1 MDVPILQQGDV
12 LIASVQSDLS
22 DIQVTRLRD
31 ELTTLVGS
39 SRATGVIVN
48 VSGMD
53 VIDSFTARL
62 LRSIAE
68 AARMRG
74 AMTYVVGIRPEVA
87 IALVHF
93 DVDLAPIRTALDLD
107 EAMRLLGQRPA
118 RPASHGD

>member
-1 MDVPILQQGDV
+1 MDVPILQQGEV

-22 DIQVTRLRD
+22 DMQVMRLRD
-31 ELTTLVGS
+31 ELTSLVGT
-39 SRATGVIVN
+39 SRATGVVVN

-68 AARMRG
+68 SARMRG
-74 AMTYVVGIRPEVA
+74 AMTYIVGIRPEVA

-93 DVDLAPIRTALDLD
+93 DVDLAPLRTALDLE
-107 EAMRLLGQRPA
+107 EAMHLLNQRRDRHA
-118 RPASHGD
+118 THGN

>member
-22 DIQVTRLRD
+22 DMQVTRLRD

-39 SRATGVIVN
+39 SRATGVVVN

-93 DVDLAPIRTALDLD
+93 DVDLAPLQTALDLD
-107 EAMRLLGQRPA
+107 EAMHLLRQR
-118 RPASHGD
+118 RHRHASNGD